1 MSSIKN
7 ISFEVTDNWSIGG
20 FRNFIKLLL
29 SEDTA
34 YNVFII
40 SNDDSTDY
48 IYSVASVL
56 GIATSN
62 IKICN
67 FTDDKIQEIEDND
80 IHVHLDNLQSFV
92 LLVDETTDAHGV
104 LVTSN
109 INKYYLLPDYVLV
122 FNRTIKMLE
131 SEES

>member
-1 MSSIKN
+1 MSSVKN
-7 ISFEVTDNWSIGG
+7 ISFEVTDNWNIGG
-20 FRNFIKLLL
+20 FRNFVKLLL
-29 SEDTA
+29 SEDTV

-48 IYSVASVL
+48 IHSVGLTL
-56 GIATSN
+56 GIATDN
-62 IKICN
+62 IKVCN
-67 FTDDKIQEIEDND
+67 FTDDKIQEIENNN
-80 IHVHLDNLQSFV
+80 IHIHLDNLQSFV

-122 FNRTIKMLE
+122 FNRTIKILE